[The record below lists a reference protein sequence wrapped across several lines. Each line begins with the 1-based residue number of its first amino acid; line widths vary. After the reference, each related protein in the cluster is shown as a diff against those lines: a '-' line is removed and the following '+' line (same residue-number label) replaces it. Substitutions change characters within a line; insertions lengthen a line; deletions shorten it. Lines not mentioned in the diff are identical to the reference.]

1 MIVDFQHHFTP
12 RELMPK
18 DLGRRKIVSYDE
30 HGAPSFILHWMLF
43 DLDEHIRMMDE
54 AGIDVALLTSAAG
67 MCADLD
73 KSRLCNET
81 AKKAERDYP
90 GRFIGA
96 AHANPL
102 GGAPALRELAR
113 CKHELGF
120 LGVVITSETNG
131 LYLDAA
137 EFEPF
142 WAECARLGLFVFVH
156 PALKLNQTQQFD
168 GYDMARSVGREFSLV
183 MATIRLINA
192 GVFDRHPTLTVDMSH
207 LGGGLAALLGRI
219 RSYQDKDF
227 WGTADNARHGKR
239 PQREFDHYL
248 QHNMVFDTA
257 GFCGAVGAVR
267 GALIEIPVSRIVF
280 ATDYP
285 QEIRERAAVRDFVA
299 ELRALG
305 KDGEAILSG
314 NADKLLKRSAR
325 AA

>member
-54 AGIDVALLTSAAG
+54 AGIDVAFLTSAAG

-102 GGAPALRELAR
+102 GGTPALRELAR

-120 LGVVITSETNG
+120 PGVVITSETNG
-131 LYLDAA
+131 GFLHAP
-137 EFEPF
+137 EFEPLLGRM
-142 WAECARLGLFVFVH
+142 ARLGLSGFLPTPLH
-156 PALKLNQTQQFD
+156 PQ
-168 GYDMARSVGREFSLV
+168 
-183 MATIRLINA
+183 
-192 GVFDRHPTLTVDMSH
+192 
-207 LGGGLAALLGRI
+207 
-219 RSYQDKDF
+219 
-227 WGTADNARHGKR
+227 
-239 PQREFDHYL
+239 
-248 QHNMVFDTA
+248 
-257 GFCGAVGAVR
+257 
-267 GALIEIPVSRIVF
+267 
-280 ATDYP
+280 
-285 QEIRERAAVRDFVA
+285 
-299 ELRALG
+299 
-305 KDGEAILSG
+305 
-314 NADKLLKRSAR
+314 
-325 AA
+325 

>member
-18 DLGRRKIVSYDE
+18 DLGRRKVVSYDE
-30 HGAPSFILHWMLF
+30 HAAPSFILHWMLF

-54 AGIDVALLTSAAG
+54 AGIDVAFLSSAAG

-102 GGAPALRELAR
+102 GGAEALRELAR

-120 LGVVITSETNG
+120 PGVVITSETNG
-131 LYLDAA
+131 LYLDAT

-142 WAECARLGLFVFVH
+142 WTECARLGLFVFVH

-192 GVFDRHPTLTVDMSH
+192 GRAAGPHPLLSGQRVLGDAGQRPSRHEAEARFRPLPATQHGVRYRRLLRSH
-207 LGGGLAALLGRI
+207 GR
-219 RSYQDKDF
+219 
-227 WGTADNARHGKR
+227 
-239 PQREFDHYL
+239 
-248 QHNMVFDTA
+248 
-257 GFCGAVGAVR
+257 
-267 GALIEIPVSRIVF
+267 
-280 ATDYP
+280 
-285 QEIRERAAVRDFVA
+285 RERRIDRNPRVPHRFRDGLPAGDPRARGGARFRQGAAYARQGRRGDPVRQCRQAAEAASEGGVA
-299 ELRALG
+299 VTGQR
-305 KDGEAILSG
+305 
-314 NADKLLKRSAR
+314 
-325 AA
+325 

>member
-18 DLGRRKIVSYDE
+18 DLGRRKVVSYDE

-54 AGIDVALLTSAAG
+54 AGIDVAFLTSAAG

-73 KSRLCNET
+73 KSRLCNES

-102 GGAPALRELAR
+102 GGADALRELNR

-120 LGVVITSETNG
+120 PGVVITSETNG

-142 WAECARLGLFVFVH
+142 WTECARLGLFVFVH
-156 PALKLNQTQQFD
+156 PHYGIGHSLFPDTGHALLL
-168 GYDMARSVGREFSLV
+168 A
-183 MATIRLINA
+183 
-192 GVFDRHPTLTVDMSH
+192 
-207 LGGGLAALLGRI
+207 LGAMEPFAALR
-219 RSYQDKDF
+219 
-227 WGTADNARHGKR
+227 
-239 PQREFDHYL
+239 
-248 QHNMVFDTA
+248 
-257 GFCGAVGAVR
+257 R
-267 GALIEIPVSRIVF
+267 GALEAGRAWLAARRARRLGQPPPAPWIPAWPVRLLQIQLCVIYLTTGLAKLLGQVVQSWQLLVGCGSCVRWSW
-280 ATDYP
+280 YRCGKRL
-285 QEIRERAAVRDFVA
+285 QQWWSAVVVLLGQG
-299 ELRALG
+299 EALG
-305 KDGEAILSG
+305 RWLVAM
-314 NADKLLKRSAR
+314 ASAWG
-325 AA
+325 

>member
-12 RELMPK
+12 HELMPK
-18 DLGRRKIVSYDE
+18 DLGRRKIVSNDE

-54 AGIDVALLTSAAG
+54 SGIDVAFLTSAAG

-73 KSRLCNET
+73 KSRLCNAS
-81 AKKAERDYP
+81 AKKAECDYP

-102 GGAPALRELAR
+102 GGADAVRELAR
-113 CKHELGF
+113 CKHEFGF
-120 LGVVITSETNG
+120 PGVVITSETND
-131 LYLDAA
+131 LYLDAP

-142 WAECARLGLFVFVH
+142 WAECAKLDLFVFVH
-156 PALKLNQTQQFD
+156 PALKLNQTKQFD
-168 GYDMARSVGREFSLV
+168 GYDTARSVGREFSLV

-192 GVFDRHPTLTVDMSH
+192 GVFDRHPNLTIHMSH
-207 LGGGLAALLGRI
+207 LGGGLSALLGRI

-227 WGTADNARHGKR
+227 WGTLGNARHGMK
-239 PQREFDHYL
+239 PKKDFDYYL
-248 QHNMVFDTA
+248 QNNMVFDTA
-257 GFCGAVGAVR
+257 GFCGAMGAVK
-267 GALIEIPVSRIVF
+267 GALIEIPASRIVF

-285 QEIRERAAVRDFVA
+285 QEIRERAAVRDFVK

-305 KDGEAILSG
+305 KDGDAILSG
-314 NADKLLKRSAR
+314 NVSKLLKQPAK

>member
-12 RELMPK
+12 HELMPK
-18 DLGRRKIVSYDE
+18 DLGWRKIVSYDE

-102 GGAPALRELAR
+102 GGTPALRELAR

-120 LGVVITSETNG
+120 L
-131 LYLDAA
+131 
-137 EFEPF
+137 
-142 WAECARLGLFVFVH
+142 VFVH

-192 GVFDRHPTLTVDMSH
+192 GVFDRHPSLTVHMSH
-207 LGGGLAALLGRI
+207 LGGGLAALLGRV

-227 WGTADNARHGKR
+227 WGTADNARHGKT
-239 PQREFDHYL
+239 PQRDFDHYL
-248 QHNMVFDTA
+248 RHNMVFDTA
-257 GFCGAVGAVR
+257 GFCGAMGAIT
-267 GALIEIPVSRIVF
+267 GALIEIPASRIVF

-285 QEIRERAAVRDFVA
+285 QEIRERAAVRDFVT

-314 NADKLLKRSAR
+314 NANKLLKRPA
-325 AA
+325 

>member
-73 KSRLCNET
+73 RSRLCNET

-102 GGAPALRELAR
+102 GGAAALRELAR

-120 LGVVITSETNG
+120 PGVVITSETNG

-137 EFEPF
+137 EFDPF
-142 WAECARLGLFVFVH
+142 WAECARLG
-156 PALKLNQTQQFD
+156 
-168 GYDMARSVGREFSLV
+168 
-183 MATIRLINA
+183 
-192 GVFDRHPTLTVDMSH
+192 
-207 LGGGLAALLGRI
+207 
-219 RSYQDKDF
+219 
-227 WGTADNARHGKR
+227 
-239 PQREFDHYL
+239 
-248 QHNMVFDTA
+248 
-257 GFCGAVGAVR
+257 
-267 GALIEIPVSRIVF
+267 
-280 ATDYP
+280 
-285 QEIRERAAVRDFVA
+285 
-299 ELRALG
+299 
-305 KDGEAILSG
+305 
-314 NADKLLKRSAR
+314 
-325 AA
+325 

>member
-12 RELMPK
+12 HALMPK
-18 DLGRRKIVSYDE
+18 DLGRRKLVSYDE
-30 HGAPSFILHWMLF
+30 NGAPSFIMHWMLF

-54 AGIDVALLTSAAG
+54 SGIDVAFLTSAAG

-73 KSRLCNET
+73 KSRLCNES
-81 AKKAERDYP
+81 AKQAERDYP
-90 GRFIGA
+90 GRFIGS

-102 GGAPALRELAR
+102 GGTEAMRELNR

-120 LGVVITSETNG
+120 PGVVITSETNG
-131 LYLDAA
+131 RYIDAP

-142 WAECARLGLFVFVH
+142 WAECEKLGMFVFVH

-168 GYDMARSVGREFSLV
+168 AYDTARSVGREFSLV
-183 MATIRLINA
+183 MATIRLINS
-192 GVFDRHPTLTVDMSH
+192 GVFDRHPGLTVHMSH
-207 LGGGLAALLGRI
+207 LGGGLSALLGRI

-227 WGTADNARHGKR
+227 WGTLDNARHGKKA
-239 PQREFDHYL
+239 QKDFDYYL
-248 QHNMVFDTA
+248 NHNVVFDTA
-257 GFCGAVGAVR
+257 GFCGAMGAVK
-267 GALIEIPVSRIVF
+267 GALIEIPASRIVF

-285 QEIRERAAVRDFVA
+285 QEIRDRSAVAQFVK

-314 NADKLLKRSAR
+314 NVNKLIRQPAK